1 MSRGQRFKPTESE
14 IRSQKALDRGIKLA
28 AGATLFGGG
37 KIVLYIIISAIIV
50 WVLGLLKY
58 IIPIA
63 IIITVI
69 ALVIRAMIKKKKY
82 DAEMQ
87 TAREKVRKEI
97 EAKEQ
102 TENNARLTPTIRNAV
117 KSSETVK
124 NKILIRDI
132 LDDYTVIDLETTGLN
147 SQQDE
152 IIEINITHYNIIGF

>member
-63 IIITVI
+63 
-69 ALVIRAMIKKKKY
+69 LVITAVVLIVRAIIKKKKD

-87 TAREKVRKEI
+87 VAREKVRKEM
-97 EAKEQ
+97 EAKEPAPRFHFN
-102 TENNARLTPTIRNAV
+102 EE
-117 KSSETVK
+117 K
-124 NKILIRDI
+124 
-132 LDDYTVIDLETTGLN
+132 
-147 SQQDE
+147 
-152 IIEINITHYNIIGF
+152 